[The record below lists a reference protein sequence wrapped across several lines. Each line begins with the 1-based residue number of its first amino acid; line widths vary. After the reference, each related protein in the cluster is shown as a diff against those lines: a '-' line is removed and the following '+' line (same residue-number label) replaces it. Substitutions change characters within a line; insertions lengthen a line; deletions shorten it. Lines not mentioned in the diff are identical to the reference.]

1 MPYYVILSTLT
12 DEGRETLKEKPERVL
27 EVNREIEKWV

>member
-12 DEGRETLKEKPERVL
+12 DEGRKTIKQKPER
-27 EVNREIEKWV
+27 I